1 MLWQGAMVALAQDL
15 GDFRAKTKPPTAPP
29 LRKAVSTFEANPS
42 HRFHF
47 VRTGG
52 LENGGCGGGGSLAPP
67 QPIPEDFCW
76 DKPK

>member
-15 GDFRAKTKPPTAPP
+15 VDFRAKTKPPTAPP

-47 VRTGG
+47 VRTSG
-52 LENGGCGGGGSLAPP
+52 LENGGCGGGGGALGGVFSRLTKLST
-67 QPIPEDFCW
+67 IVL
-76 DKPK
+76 